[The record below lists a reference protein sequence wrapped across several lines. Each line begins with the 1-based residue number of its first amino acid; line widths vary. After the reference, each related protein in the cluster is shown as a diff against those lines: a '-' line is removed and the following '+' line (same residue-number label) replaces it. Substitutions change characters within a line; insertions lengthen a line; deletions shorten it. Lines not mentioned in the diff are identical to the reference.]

1 MPITSEQQNEILD
14 VCNGFFNGAPGQ
26 AFLNEFIAAI
36 EGGATIKQL
45 ADAFEASSAF
55 NDIILGGQTTT
66 AAKVAKLMENYGL
79 TPGNSDPAS
88 GDAIAEAFFTAQ
100 LDAGVS
106 YADVVLQ
113 AVAYLEGTVPD
124 EFLATQILYM
134 NKAAVA
140 AAYSATKT
148 SVDINELLSVY
159 NGLTGTA
166 LLTQEEI
173 AEIVANALPITPEEF
188 TLTSGVAAIEA
199 AEAAVDAFLL
209 EAGQDPDVPGEE
221 PPLTEADIATA
232 LDDAV
237 AAVDVQVV
245 NDGSYIA
252 ASKAVRAAMVADTEE
267 ALAGALTTAED
278 NLTDAMTAVAEV
290 DGLSDAVTALTA
302 ADEADLAAQVNVD
315 LAMNAYN
322 AAEISYNGSAVDDAG
337 ETGGGGGAGH
347 LSDPITDIDDG
358 DPLVETVDGELALVD
373 GVTETTNPG
382 ITALMEAA
390 AAYNASIDAAQEA
403 FDAAVQAQAIVE
415 NLEAAAAGLAELAAL
430 GAEFTS
436 TTPADVDAPTVA
448 EIEAEQANLAALLQ
462 TADAAA
468 AANGDTD
475 IDNALGL
482 LSLALDGAADSDAVA
497 VVTAQAVS
505 DGYITSADKALIDAA
520 AAAEALDVDAGP
532 AADAALTDN
541 NPQQRNDDFTAA
553 FDDYDLAVGATPLT
567 DAKNAAEAAV
577 EAAQGDIDALAEAVA
592 AQAAAQGD
600 VDALAALNV
609 AITDAIDAFD
619 TNGFETPVA
628 LDGATAASTSAD
640 DIFYLGD
647 SDSTDIF
654 SFGLLGNDSLVIGTG
669 FTLNEDTVAGDNGDN
684 NALEVWITEDSG
696 DTLVTLETTTFGSNA
711 GTPEVA
717 EITLVGVDVAD
728 VMLAGGII
736 TVA

>member
-124 EFLATQILYM
+124 EFIATQILYM

-159 NGLTGTA
+159 SGLTGTA

-173 AEIVANALPITPEEF
+173 DEIVANALPITEPIF

-199 AEAAVDAFLL
+199 AEAALDAFLL

-221 PPLTEADIATA
+221 PALTEGDIATA

-252 ASKAVRAAMVADTEE
+252 ASKAVRAAMISDTEE

-278 NLTDAMTAVAEV
+278 NLTDAMAAVAEV
-290 DGLSDAVTALTA
+290 DGLSDAVTALAT
-302 ADEADLAAQVNVD
+302 ADEADAAAQLNVS
-315 LAMNAYN
+315 LAFNDYAGAELSYN
-322 AAEISYNGSAVDDAG
+322 AGAADDAD
-337 ETGGGGGAGH
+337 EALVGGAGTPVD
-347 LSDPITDIDDG
+347 SIGDING
-358 DPLVETVDGELALVD
+358 PLVETNADGDLELAA
-373 GVTETTNPG
+373 GITETTNPG

-390 AAYNASIDAAQEA
+390 AAYNASIVAAEEA
-403 FDAAVQAQAIVE
+403 FDAAVAAQAIVE

-482 LSLALDGAADSDAVA
+482 LSVALDGAADSDAVA

-520 AAAEALDVDAGP
+520 AAAEALDADAGP

-577 EAAQGDIDALAEAVA
+577 EEAQGDIDALAEAVA
-592 AQAAAQGD
+592 AQTAAQGD
-600 VDALAALNV
+600 VDALAALNT

-654 SFGLLGNDSLVIGTG
+654 SFGLLGNDSLIIGTG

-728 VMLAGGII
+728 VMLADGII